1 MRKGIK
7 ILGKVFS
14 VAVLLLIILPM
25 VLSLLLDIP
34 AVQNYVVQKA
44 VRIVSKT
51 LETTV
56 SIDRVDIGLF
66 SKVKVKG
73 FYVEDYQRDT
83 LLYVGKIDAYITGLG
98 IFGGGVVFS
107 RGEISGAKLYLRE
120 TPEGEMNI
128 KQIVNRISDPDK
140 PRKGN
145 FRLSLRKAS
154 IEGMDLCLER
164 LTRRDPEFGIDFGH
178 MHLYGI
184 TAHVSDFTIDGQS
197 IYTTIE
203 AMSARE
209 RSGFVLDH
217 FSGRFY
223 LTNGALGFEDTSVVT
238 PRSNVDIPYIS
249 LVGDSWAGYKDF
261 LGEVRLD
268 GRLRNSTVSTDDIA
282 YFAPRLRGW
291 HTVFSNIDIE
301 VAGVVKA
308 VSSLPEIVRVYEES
322 GVKFIATS
330 RISQMRAIR
339 EAGIC
344 KKPLMLI
351 RIPMLSELPDVV
363 ELCDISLQSDII
375 VLRALNEEAKKQ
387 GKVHEVIL
395 MMDLGDLR
403 EGFWNE
409 EDALDA
415 ALEIEHEL
423 KNLRLAGVGVNLS
436 CYGSVLPTKRNMQG
450 LVSLASD
457 IEREIGRK
465 LDYISGG
472 ASTSAYMAMNGTMPY
487 RINLLR
493 LGDIG
498 LRGETDN
505 FAPDFLETGV
515 MTIKAEVI
523 ECRDKPSFP
532 VGELSVNAFGEVG
545 HYEDRGIRRR
555 ALVAMGRV
563 DYGNCF
569 DLIPRMEGIE
579 VIGASSDHTIL
590 DVEAVKDKVHVG
602 DVLEFGIKAYG
613 PMAYLT
619 SSDGVHMVFKGGKQ
633 NA

>member
-1 MRKGIK
+1 MTMNRNQYPCVEFDLDK
-7 ILGKVFS
+7 LAANLAALVERCHD
-14 VAVLLLIILPM
+14 
-25 VLSLLLDIP
+25 SL
-34 AVQNYVVQKA
+34 
-44 VRIVSKT
+44 
-51 LETTV
+51 
-56 SIDRVDIGLF
+56 
-66 SKVKVKG
+66 
-73 FYVEDYQRDT
+73 
-83 LLYVGKIDAYITGLG
+83 
-98 IFGGGVVFS
+98 
-107 RGEISGAKLYLRE
+107 
-120 TPEGEMNI
+120 
-128 KQIVNRISDPDK
+128 
-140 PRKGN
+140 
-145 FRLSLRKAS
+145 
-154 IEGMDLCLER
+154 
-164 LTRRDPEFGIDFGH
+164 
-178 MHLYGI
+178 
-184 TAHVSDFTIDGQS
+184 
-197 IYTTIE
+197 
-203 AMSARE
+203 
-209 RSGFVLDH
+209 
-217 FSGRFY
+217 
-223 LTNGALGFEDTSVVT
+223 
-238 PRSNVDIPYIS
+238 
-249 LVGDSWAGYKDF
+249 
-261 LGEVRLD
+261 
-268 GRLRNSTVSTDDIA
+268 
-282 YFAPRLRGW
+282 
-291 HTVFSNIDIE
+291 IE

-523 ECRDKPSFP
+523 ECRDQA
-532 VGELSVNAFGEVG
+532 ELSGRRVG
-545 HYEDRGIRRR
+545 RERLRRGRPLRGSRHPPPCACRRW
-555 ALVAMGRV
+555 AAWTT
-563 DYGNCF
+563 
-569 DLIPRMEGIE
+569 
-579 VIGASSDHTIL
+579 AT
-590 DVEAVKDKVHVG
+590 A
-602 DVLEFGIKAYG
+602 
-613 PMAYLT
+613 LT
-619 SSDGVHMVFKGGKQ
+619 SSR
-633 NA
+633 AWRASRSSARRLTTRSLTSRP

>member
-1 MRKGIK
+1 MTMNRNQYPCVEFDLDK
-7 ILGKVFS
+7 LAANLAALVERCHD
-14 VAVLLLIILPM
+14 
-25 VLSLLLDIP
+25 SL
-34 AVQNYVVQKA
+34 
-44 VRIVSKT
+44 
-51 LETTV
+51 
-56 SIDRVDIGLF
+56 
-66 SKVKVKG
+66 
-73 FYVEDYQRDT
+73 
-83 LLYVGKIDAYITGLG
+83 
-98 IFGGGVVFS
+98 
-107 RGEISGAKLYLRE
+107 
-120 TPEGEMNI
+120 
-128 KQIVNRISDPDK
+128 
-140 PRKGN
+140 
-145 FRLSLRKAS
+145 
-154 IEGMDLCLER
+154 
-164 LTRRDPEFGIDFGH
+164 
-178 MHLYGI
+178 
-184 TAHVSDFTIDGQS
+184 
-197 IYTTIE
+197 
-203 AMSARE
+203 
-209 RSGFVLDH
+209 
-217 FSGRFY
+217 
-223 LTNGALGFEDTSVVT
+223 
-238 PRSNVDIPYIS
+238 
-249 LVGDSWAGYKDF
+249 
-261 LGEVRLD
+261 
-268 GRLRNSTVSTDDIA
+268 
-282 YFAPRLRGW
+282 
-291 HTVFSNIDIE
+291 IE

-436 CYGSVLPTKRNMQG
+436 CYGSVTPNKRNMQG

-472 ASTSAYMAMNGTMPY
+472 ASTSAY
-487 RINLLR
+487 
-493 LGDIG
+493 
-498 LRGETDN
+498 
-505 FAPDFLETGV
+505 

-569 DLIPRMEGIE
+569 DLVPRMEGIE

>member
-1 MRKGIK
+1 MTMNRNQYPCVEFDLDK
-7 ILGKVFS
+7 LAANLAALVERCHD
-14 VAVLLLIILPM
+14 
-25 VLSLLLDIP
+25 SL
-34 AVQNYVVQKA
+34 
-44 VRIVSKT
+44 
-51 LETTV
+51 
-56 SIDRVDIGLF
+56 
-66 SKVKVKG
+66 
-73 FYVEDYQRDT
+73 
-83 LLYVGKIDAYITGLG
+83 
-98 IFGGGVVFS
+98 
-107 RGEISGAKLYLRE
+107 
-120 TPEGEMNI
+120 
-128 KQIVNRISDPDK
+128 
-140 PRKGN
+140 
-145 FRLSLRKAS
+145 
-154 IEGMDLCLER
+154 
-164 LTRRDPEFGIDFGH
+164 
-178 MHLYGI
+178 
-184 TAHVSDFTIDGQS
+184 
-197 IYTTIE
+197 
-203 AMSARE
+203 
-209 RSGFVLDH
+209 
-217 FSGRFY
+217 
-223 LTNGALGFEDTSVVT
+223 
-238 PRSNVDIPYIS
+238 
-249 LVGDSWAGYKDF
+249 
-261 LGEVRLD
+261 
-268 GRLRNSTVSTDDIA
+268 
-282 YFAPRLRGW
+282 
-291 HTVFSNIDIE
+291 IE

-330 RISQMRAIR
+330 RTSQMRAIR

-505 FAPDFLETGV
+505 FAPDFLANLAAGVPVGLGTDVGCPYITHYDMWRELHYFVKYCGVTPAFALYSATKLNARLAGIGDLTGS
-515 MTIKAEVI
+515 I
-523 ECRDKPSFP
+523 EADKQADLIVCSGNPLQNLSALRELDMVVKGGYRIDKPQIKKMDE
-532 VGELSVNAFGEVG
+532 VEREL
-545 HYEDRGIRRR
+545 
-555 ALVAMGRV
+555 
-563 DYGNCF
+563 
-569 DLIPRMEGIE
+569 
-579 VIGASSDHTIL
+579 
-590 DVEAVKDKVHVG
+590 DKF
-602 DVLEFGIKAYG
+602 L
-613 PMAYLT
+613 
-619 SSDGVHMVFKGGKQ
+619 
-633 NA
+633 

>member
-1 MRKGIK
+1 MTMNRNQYPCVEFDLDK
-7 ILGKVFS
+7 LAANLAALVERCHD
-14 VAVLLLIILPM
+14 
-25 VLSLLLDIP
+25 SL
-34 AVQNYVVQKA
+34 
-44 VRIVSKT
+44 
-51 LETTV
+51 
-56 SIDRVDIGLF
+56 
-66 SKVKVKG
+66 
-73 FYVEDYQRDT
+73 
-83 LLYVGKIDAYITGLG
+83 
-98 IFGGGVVFS
+98 
-107 RGEISGAKLYLRE
+107 
-120 TPEGEMNI
+120 
-128 KQIVNRISDPDK
+128 
-140 PRKGN
+140 
-145 FRLSLRKAS
+145 
-154 IEGMDLCLER
+154 
-164 LTRRDPEFGIDFGH
+164 
-178 MHLYGI
+178 
-184 TAHVSDFTIDGQS
+184 
-197 IYTTIE
+197 
-203 AMSARE
+203 
-209 RSGFVLDH
+209 
-217 FSGRFY
+217 
-223 LTNGALGFEDTSVVT
+223 
-238 PRSNVDIPYIS
+238 
-249 LVGDSWAGYKDF
+249 
-261 LGEVRLD
+261 
-268 GRLRNSTVSTDDIA
+268 
-282 YFAPRLRGW
+282 
-291 HTVFSNIDIE
+291 IE

-487 RINLLR
+487 
-493 LGDIG
+493 
-498 LRGETDN
+498 
-505 FAPDFLETGV
+505 
-515 MTIKAEVI
+515 
-523 ECRDKPSFP
+523 
-532 VGELSVNAFGEVG
+532 
-545 HYEDRGIRRR
+545 
-555 ALVAMGRV
+555 
-563 DYGNCF
+563 GNCF

>member
-1 MRKGIK
+1 MTMNRNQYPCVEFDLDK
-7 ILGKVFS
+7 LAANLAALVERCHD
-14 VAVLLLIILPM
+14 
-25 VLSLLLDIP
+25 SL
-34 AVQNYVVQKA
+34 
-44 VRIVSKT
+44 
-51 LETTV
+51 
-56 SIDRVDIGLF
+56 
-66 SKVKVKG
+66 
-73 FYVEDYQRDT
+73 
-83 LLYVGKIDAYITGLG
+83 
-98 IFGGGVVFS
+98 
-107 RGEISGAKLYLRE
+107 
-120 TPEGEMNI
+120 
-128 KQIVNRISDPDK
+128 
-140 PRKGN
+140 
-145 FRLSLRKAS
+145 
-154 IEGMDLCLER
+154 
-164 LTRRDPEFGIDFGH
+164 
-178 MHLYGI
+178 
-184 TAHVSDFTIDGQS
+184 
-197 IYTTIE
+197 
-203 AMSARE
+203 
-209 RSGFVLDH
+209 
-217 FSGRFY
+217 
-223 LTNGALGFEDTSVVT
+223 
-238 PRSNVDIPYIS
+238 
-249 LVGDSWAGYKDF
+249 
-261 LGEVRLD
+261 
-268 GRLRNSTVSTDDIA
+268 
-282 YFAPRLRGW
+282 
-291 HTVFSNIDIE
+291 IE

-363 ELCDISLQSDII
+363 KLCDISLQSDII

-436 CYGSVLPTKRNMQG
+436 CYGSVLPTKRNM
-450 LVSLASD
+450 
-457 IEREIGRK
+457 
-465 LDYISGG
+465 
-472 ASTSAYMAMNGTMPY
+472 
-487 RINLLR
+487 
-493 LGDIG
+493 
-498 LRGETDN
+498 
-505 FAPDFLETGV
+505 
-515 MTIKAEVI
+515 TIKAEVI

-532 VGELSVNAFGEVG
+532 GGELGVNAFGEVG

>member
-1 MRKGIK
+1 MTMNRNQYPCVEFDLDK
-7 ILGKVFS
+7 LAANLAALVERCHD
-14 VAVLLLIILPM
+14 
-25 VLSLLLDIP
+25 SL
-34 AVQNYVVQKA
+34 
-44 VRIVSKT
+44 
-51 LETTV
+51 
-56 SIDRVDIGLF
+56 
-66 SKVKVKG
+66 
-73 FYVEDYQRDT
+73 
-83 LLYVGKIDAYITGLG
+83 
-98 IFGGGVVFS
+98 
-107 RGEISGAKLYLRE
+107 
-120 TPEGEMNI
+120 
-128 KQIVNRISDPDK
+128 
-140 PRKGN
+140 
-145 FRLSLRKAS
+145 
-154 IEGMDLCLER
+154 
-164 LTRRDPEFGIDFGH
+164 
-178 MHLYGI
+178 
-184 TAHVSDFTIDGQS
+184 
-197 IYTTIE
+197 
-203 AMSARE
+203 
-209 RSGFVLDH
+209 
-217 FSGRFY
+217 
-223 LTNGALGFEDTSVVT
+223 
-238 PRSNVDIPYIS
+238 
-249 LVGDSWAGYKDF
+249 
-261 LGEVRLD
+261 
-268 GRLRNSTVSTDDIA
+268 
-282 YFAPRLRGW
+282 
-291 HTVFSNIDIE
+291 IE

-339 EAGIC
+339 KAGIC

-436 CYGSVLPTKRNMQG
+436 CYGSVTPNKRNMQG

-515 MTIKAEVI
+515 MTIKAV
-523 ECRDKPSFP
+523 D
-532 VGELSVNAFGEVG
+532 AFGEVG

-569 DLIPRMEGIE
+569 DLVPRMEGIE